1 MRDPDDIENDPHITE
16 MYRNKK
22 IFPHGSIVTN
32 VEPMMFCDSS
42 RVAVKMPEPDSD
54 LNQYMT
60 KIMPD
65 SDGYFVGAIIEIKKV
80 SLSYVSGLVDLL
92 P

>member
-1 MRDPDDIENDPHITE
+1 MDNIQNDPHITE

-22 IFPHGSIVTN
+22 IFPHGSIVTK
-32 VEPMMFCDSS
+32 VEPMMFCNSS
-42 RVAVKMPEPDSD
+42 KVTVKMPEPDSEM
-54 LNQYMT
+54 NQYMT

-80 SLSYVSGLVDLL
+80 SMSYVSGSVDLL